1 MKNFFKIFRGF
12 KFRTTIGTKF
22 IIVFT
27 LMVGIISAFIYA
39 YFPLKFEKQ
48 AIKST
53 ADKAQSI
60 IAVTAFNISST
71 LLFEDKRD
79 MENILESVKQD
90 RDIVYLLVY
99 NSKGE
104 VFSEFNYQ
112 TAVRVD
118 YEFPSNKNPISEDE
132 LIYRTMTPII
142 HNKKQIGMLFLGIS
156 LENLRSQV
164 ASSRATIASVSSVIF
179 VLGVL
184 VVFFISTVITRPL
197 KKMVRTI
204 EEISSGDLSRRATF
218 SSNDEV
224 GNLAASFNLMVEN
237 LETYSSELQELNI
250 NLENKVVER
259 TKELQVEINERKLTQ
274 EALEKSEEKYRQ
286 LVNNSLV
293 GIYITQDHF
302 IKFCN
307 QKFAEIFGYQ
317 SPEEVLGKQMK
328 ELLIKE
334 KWSKATRMYE
344 FKGIKKDGTIFDIEV
359 LDTPIIYQHRPAIQG
374 ILMDITIR
382 KQIEEERQKL
392 EDQLRQAQKMESLG
406 TLAGGI
412 AHDFNNILSAI
423 LGYTEL
429 TMAMLT
435 EKSKAKSNLSR
446 VLSASHR
453 AKEMVKHILTFSRRS
468 EKDRKPLWL
477 NEVVNEVL
485 KLMRS
490 TLPSTIEI
498 NQDVPEMTMPVIA
511 DRSEIHQVV
520 MNLCTN
526 AGHAMREKGGIL
538 HVALKEIEYEAGTIG
553 RSSLV
558 SGRYQQLTISDTGH
572 GMSPEILSRIFEP
585 YFTTKRE
592 GEGIGMGLAV
602 VHGIIKSC
610 EGDITVYS
618 QPGKGTTFNIF
629 LPVTEEKEMKTVIDQ
644 TEIELRGS
652 EHILFID
659 DEPILAELGV
669 EMLEHFGYKVK
680 MITSS
685 IKALEAFRA
694 APGKFDLVITDQTMP
709 NMTGLQLAVKI
720 REVRPDIP
728 IILCTGFSESV
739 NEENFKAQGIQAFLM
754 KPFIKEE
761 LARVIRNVLDGK

>member
-1 MKNFFKIFRGF
+1 
-12 KFRTTIGTKF
+12 
-22 IIVFT
+22 
-27 LMVGIISAFIYA
+27 MVGIISAFIYV

-60 IAVTAFNISST
+60 IAMTAFNISST

-79 MENILESVKQD
+79 MEKILESVKQD
-90 RDIVYLLVY
+90 RDIVYLVVH

-112 TAVRVD
+112 KAVKAE
-118 YEFPSNKNPISEDE
+118 YKFLANKNPISEGE
-132 LIYRTMTPII
+132 LIYRTMTRII

-156 LENLRSQV
+156 LEDLRSQ
-164 ASSRATIASVSSVIF
+164 AARSRATIASVSSVIF

-184 VVFFISTVITRPL
+184 AVFFISTVITGPL

-237 LETYSSELQELNI
+237 LETYSRELTELNI

-259 TKELQVEINERKLTQ
+259 TKELQVEINERKSAQ

-307 QKFAEIFGYQ
+307 RKFAEIFGYQ

-328 ELLIKE
+328 KLLIKE
-334 KWSKATRMYE
+334 KWNKATRMYE

-359 LDTPIIYQHRPAIQG
+359 LDTPIIYQEKPAIQG

-392 EDQLRQAQKMESLG
+392 EDQLRQLQKMESLG

-412 AHDFNNILSAI
+412 AHDFNNILGAI
-423 LGYTEL
+423 IGYTEL
-429 TMAMLT
+429 TMDMLP
-435 EKSKAKSNLSR
+435 EESKAKSNLGR
-446 VLSASHR
+446 VFSASDR
-453 AKEMVKHILTFSRRS
+453 AKEMVKQILTFSRRS
-468 EKDRKPLWL
+468 ERDRKPLWL

-498 NQDVPEMTMPVIA
+498 NQDVPEMTKPVIA
-511 DRSEIHQVV
+511 DKSEIHQVV

-526 AGHAMREKGGIL
+526 AGHAMRKKGGIL
-538 HVALKEIEYEAGTIG
+538 HVALTEIEYEAGTIG
-553 RSSLV
+553 RSGLV
-558 SGRYQQLTISDTGH
+558 SGRYQQLTVNDTGH
-572 GMSPEILSRIFEP
+572 GMSADILNRIFEP

-629 LPVTEEKEMKTVIDQ
+629 LPVTEEKEMKSVVDQ
-644 TEIELRGS
+644 TGIELRGS
-652 EHILFID
+652 EHILLVD
-659 DEPILAELGV
+659 DEPVLAELGQ
-669 EMLEHFGYKVK
+669 EMLESLGYDVV
-680 MITSS
+680 IRTSS
-685 IKALEAFRA
+685 IEALEAFRA
-694 APGKFDLVITDQTMP
+694 APDTFDLVISDQTMP
-709 NMTGLQLAVKI
+709 NITGLQLANKIKEVK
-720 REVRPDIP
+720 PDIP
-728 IILCTGFSESV
+728 IILCTGFSEIV

-754 KPFIKEE
+754 KPILRKDI
-761 LARVIRNVLDGK
+761 ARVIRNVLDGK